1 MYVRCVKS
9 LNKAN
14 KQHRKRSIKQAT
26 RGTLLAFIIGEM
38 EDHTMEVKRYLGFTD
53 GIKEP
58 RKTKV
63 KNELSRS
70 YRYNGKIYNAVTF
83 LCLKLLEGCYPEK
96 EENYQY
102 YKRNGE
108 LSKPKTLYM
117 YMNPDG
123 KCYFELNK
131 TQYDFVCYL
140 LENGLNTEKAI
151 FTYEKADIER
161 VEALEQEKQ
170 DEKARQEAEE
180 QRKKE
185 ERENFK
191 IWMHKESE
199 KIPDFQKEI
208 IDSIFFSIYGQK
220 NAGNYSLAVCINNYN
235 TPLCKEEVIARLHN
249 DNKASIKIFECLTGL
264 KLPKGYKERKT
275 YLESISDSDFKEA
288 IKYKPRKKKEEKEVH
303 KEEFYII
310 ERTPEGSQQW
320 TKVIAEPFTKY
331 GVDMFIRCNNGNF
344 SISLA
349 EAGIKVCDGRTK
361 TECIDKLKKFVDV
374 RGIEIFL
381 QMVKDTTEK
390 MYKATGINPRY
401 KLA

>member
-151 FTYEKADIER
+151 FTYDKADIER

-288 IKYKPRKKKEEKEVH
+288 IKYKPRKK
-303 KEEFYII
+303 
-310 ERTPEGSQQW
+310 ERRKGS
-320 TKVIAEPFTKY
+320 T
-331 GVDMFIRCNNGNF
+331 
-344 SISLA
+344 
-349 EAGIKVCDGRTK
+349 
-361 TECIDKLKKFVDV
+361 
-374 RGIEIFL
+374 
-381 QMVKDTTEK
+381 
-390 MYKATGINPRY
+390 
-401 KLA
+401 

>member
-1 MYVRCVKS
+1 MYVRCIKS

-14 KQHRKRSIKQAT
+14 KQHRKRSIEQVT
-26 RGTLLAFIIGEM
+26 SEMLLAFIMGNM
-38 EDHTMEVKRYLGFTD
+38 EDYIMEIKRYLGFTD
-53 GIKEP
+53 VIKEP

-63 KNELSRS
+63 ENELSRS

-83 LCLKLLEGCYPEK
+83 LCVKLLEGCYPEK

-140 LENGLNTEKAI
+140 LENGLNTEKSMLAYDKKD
-151 FTYEKADIER
+151 TER
-161 VEALEQEKQ
+161 IEALKQAEQE
-170 DEKARQEAEE
+170 EKARQEAEE
-180 QRKKE
+180 ERKAE
-185 ERENFK
+185 EKENFK
-191 IWMHKESE
+191 IWMRKESE

-208 IDSIFFSIYGQK
+208 IDSIFFAIYGQQ
-220 NAGNYSLAVCINNYN
+220 NTWNYTLAVCINNYN
-235 TPLCKEEVIARLHN
+235 NSLCKEEVISRLHN

-264 KLPKGYKERKT
+264 KLPKGYKERKE
-275 YLESISDSDFKEA
+275 YLESISVSDFKEA
-288 IKYKPRKKKEEKEVH
+288 VDYKPRKKKEEKEVQ
-303 KEEFYII
+303 KEEFYIN
-310 ERTPEGSQQW
+310 ERTPEGQRW

-331 GVDMFIRCNNGNF
+331 GVDMFIRYSNGSF

-349 EAGIKVCDGRTK
+349 EAGMKVCDGRTK
-361 TECIDKLKKFVDV
+361 AECVDRLKKFVDS
-374 RGIEIFL
+374 RGKEIFL
-381 QMVKDTTEK
+381 QMVKDATEK

-401 KLA
+401 KVA